1 MPEFLVSVIDFIVKY
16 RLAFLIYLAFMN
28 LLAFILYAVDKAKSK
43 RGSWRI
49 PEARLIGVA
58 FLGGSLGALLGMQ
71 LLRHKT
77 LHTKFVVTI
86 PLALTLHTLIIAA
99 VIILSRYTNC

>member
-1 MPEFLVSVIDFIVKY
+1 MDIILSVVNFIVKY
-16 RLAFLIYLAFMN
+16 KSAFLIYLAVIN
-28 LLAFILYAVDKAKSK
+28 LIAFIMYALDKAKS
-43 RGSWRI
+43 RQDAWRI
-49 PEARLIGVA
+49 PEKRLIGVA

-71 LLRHKT
+71 LLRHQT

-99 VIILSRYTNC
+99 VIILRYTNC

>member
-1 MPEFLVSVIDFIVKY
+1 MDIILSVVNFIVKY
-16 RLAFLIYLAFMN
+16 KSAFLIYLAVIN
-28 LLAFILYAVDKAKSK
+28 LIAFIMYALDKAKS
-43 RGSWRI
+43 RHDAWRI
-49 PEARLIGVA
+49 PEKRLIGVA

-99 VIILSRYTNC
+99 VIILRYTNC